1 MAYVR
6 QTRNTR
12 TYRDIDFNFLMH
24 PRTGDVSVKEDVD
37 AVKQSI
43 RNLVLTHFHE
53 RPFQKKLGSRVH
65 NLLFEQ
71 FTPFLGHII
80 ETEVR
85 NVIQNYEPRAFL
97 LDVKVLGES
106 ERQYIT
112 LDVKFKMKN
121 ANLPISVDI
130 IIEKTR

>member
-24 PRTGDVSVKEDVD
+24 PRTGDVSVKEDID

-65 NLLFEQ
+65 TLLFEN
-71 FTPFLGHII
+71 FTPFLGEVIS
-80 ETEVR
+80 TEVR
-85 NVIQNYEPRAFL
+85 NVIYNYEPRAI
-97 LDVKVLGES
+97 VLGVNVLNDL
-106 ERQYIT
+106 ERQSIT
-112 LDVKFKMKN
+112 IDIRFKMKN
-121 ANLPISVDI
+121 TDLPISVDVI
-130 IIEKTR
+130 LEKTR